1 MKPIVDA
8 SNLDGNIFIVAGA
21 VRQALRKA
29 GDFAGA
35 ERVIELMTTSGS
47 YDVALARFSD
57 LVEFRFGTSLEDAD
71 MEDDADDYPVEDD
84 DDADADDDD
93 DDDDDY
99 TADDYASDY
108 YEKG

>member
-35 ERVIELMTTSGS
+35 ERVMELMTTSGS

-57 LVEFRFGTSLEDAD
+57 LVDFRFGTSLEDAD
-71 MEDDADDYPVEDD
+71 MEDDEDDYPVEDD
-84 DDADADDDD
+84 DE
-93 DDDDDY
+93 DDDDY

-108 YEKG
+108 YERG

>member
-1 MKPIVDA
+1 MTKPIVDA

-35 ERVIELMTTSGS
+35 DRVMELMSTSTS
-47 YDVALARFSD
+47 YDMALARFSE

-71 MEDDADDYPVEDD
+71 MEDDEDDYPVEDD
-84 DDADADDDD
+84 DMEDDE
-93 DDDDDY
+93 DDDY